1 MPKPLLTDDI
11 IEDAKRKR
19 RRLERILKEE
29 LEQDREISEKYDK
42 LERDLSKNA
51 VYKSRRIENAKQK
64 KRSSRVNKWLLI
76 TSLVVIGI
84 GILFFWYYF

>member
-11 IEDAKRKR
+11 IEDAERKR
-19 RRLERILKEE
+19 RRLERSLKEE

-51 VYKSRRIENAKQK
+51 VYKSRRIENA
-64 KRSSRVNKWLLI
+64 SRKNE
-76 TSLVVIGI
+76 VVV
-84 GILFFWYYF
+84 

>member
-11 IEDAKRKR
+11 IEDAERKR
-19 RRLERILKEE
+19 RRLERSLKEE

-51 VYKSRRIENAKQK
+51 VYKSRRIENAKL
-64 KRSSRVNKWLLI
+64 RI
-76 TSLVVIGI
+76 TFPKS
-84 GILFFWYYF
+84 

>member
-11 IEDAKRKR
+11 IEDAERKRKR
-19 RRLERILKEE
+19 LEKILKEE

-64 KRSSRVNKWLLI
+64 KRSSRVNKCLLI